1 VAPAEPPPG
10 GEPQRFEPGDL
21 AGLPAELALARLP
34 PGRHGLPRAFVAS
47 NQRLR
52 IIAGILRVLPRQG
65 YPGTTIGHVTTEA
78 GVSRAAFYQ
87 QFESKEDCFL
97 AAYQVASEWLCERIE
112 AAVGSGDEW
121 ADRVRSGVSEMGR
134 LLTGNPAVAH
144 LIAVEAVQAGDAARQ
159 RQQAFLTR
167 FAAALRAGR
176 HGPAEVPAE
185 LEELLL
191 GGVVSLIARYIET
204 GRAQQLPEATARLVE
219 DLLIPYL
226 GEHEIGTQSSHSAAH
241 APKPIV

>member
-1 VAPAEPPPG
+1 MAPGEPSPG

-65 YPGTTIGHVTTEA
+65 YASATIGHVTAEA

-97 AAYQVASEWLCERIE
+97 AACDVASEWLCERIE
-112 AAVGSGDEW
+112 AAVGPGDEW
-121 ADRVRSGVSEMGR
+121 PDRVRSGVAELVR
-134 LLTGNPAVAH
+134 LLTGNPEAAH
-144 LIAVEAVQAGDAARQ
+144 LIAVEALQAGDAARE
-159 RQQAFLTR
+159 RQQAFLAR

-176 HGPAEVPAE
+176 RGPAEVPAE

-204 GRAQQLPEATARLVE
+204 DRAEQLPGATARLVE

-226 GEHEIGTQSSHSAAH
+226 GGHEIDTHL
-241 APKPIV
+241 